1 MATYT
6 VKPSQ
11 NIFDVALHLYGSI
24 EGLFDLLISNEGLNM
39 TTDLTAGMELEYHT
53 DFVINSSIVNQME
66 EQGLIP
72 ANKERHVYFKRP
84 DEQLIFVVGID
95 PSLLKSGFVV
105 SGDGTMLIDWGDNSE
120 MESVTLTHTNQT
132 VEHYFDNE
140 VEERRIKVYG
150 DFSLLYFDTTNLNGD
165 MLLTYPLTVD
175 EYVSNAN
182 GFTLNGLFLFEGTY
196 KVDLR
201 QCTISSLLPLGD
213 MNLQELDLRKVKF
226 TDVSVLDEYLQYIVA
241 NYGTRRNCTVYL
253 DAEPSEVGYEAIDTI
268 LNEEAWNAAGEWQF
282 IINGTKY
289 TNKFTY
295 TLSFKTK

>member
-53 DFVINSSIVNQME
+53 DFVINSSIVDEME

-72 ANKERHVYFKRP
+72 SNKERHVYFKRP
-84 DEQLIFVVGID
+84 EEQLVFVVGID
-95 PSLLKSGFVV
+95 PSVLQCGFVV
-105 SGDGTMLIDWGDNSE
+105 GGEGTMLIDWGDNSE
-120 MESVTLTHTNQT
+120 IESVELSHANQA

-140 VEERRIKVYG
+140 VEERRMKVYG
-150 DFSLLYFDTTNLNGD
+150 NFSLTYFDTTNLNGD

-196 KVDLR
+196 KVNLQ
-201 QCTISSLLPLGD
+201 QCTISSLLSLGD
-213 MNLQELDLRKVKF
+213 MSLQELDLRKAKF
-226 TDVSVLDEYLQYIVA
+226 TDASVIDEYLQYIVA

-253 DAEPSEVGYEAIDTI
+253 DTEPSESGYEAIKTI
-268 LNEEAWNAAGEWQF
+268 LGEEEWNATGDWKF
-282 IINGTKY
+282 IINGTEY
-289 TNKFTY
+289 TI
-295 TLSFKTK
+295 